1 MVWVRL
7 NGFWNSVGF
16 GSLAGRARQTLGSS
30 QTLNSVSCDLQS
42 PLGRCFDDSAASTLR
57 LDREACEK
65 AQKFRLQR
73 SGVGVALRL
82 LRAGTDTGSATET
95 PESSNQSEMP
105 RQHAKTLT
113 KLLGSPAG
121 ANSRPPPI
129 AASRRSGPFRT
140 SKQPCGTAR
149 TSRDSRL
156 GEFGCY
162 VPSNNINCVLQ
173 ATQGGRGTREH
184 GTCLGHGTCLEST
197 SPVLWLTRSH
207 TPSSAPI
214 M

>member
-57 LDREACEK
+57 LHREACEK

-140 SKQPCGTAR
+140 SKQPCGTAEPAGIAGSGNSDVAFR
-149 TSRDSRL
+149 PTTSTMFFKPRR
-156 GEFGCY
+156 
-162 VPSNNINCVLQ
+162 
-173 ATQGGRGTREH
+173 GGGAPENM
-184 GTCLGHGTCLEST
+184 GHAWDMGHAWNQHLPCSG
-197 SPVLWLTRSH
+197 
-207 TPSSAPI
+207 
-214 M
+214 